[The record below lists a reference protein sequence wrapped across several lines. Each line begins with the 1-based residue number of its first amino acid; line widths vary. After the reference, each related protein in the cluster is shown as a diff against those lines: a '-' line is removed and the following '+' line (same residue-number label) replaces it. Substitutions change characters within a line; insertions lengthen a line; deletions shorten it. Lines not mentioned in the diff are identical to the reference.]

1 MKQKTQKTIN
11 QWRLTNFHLGPT
23 LHPKGFRVFSVSF
36 QVFRPRRRGSPGCR
50 RRTKTSAWWM
60 PFILS
65 WRVIEPYFRGGIGPC
80 LRLWML
86 ISPKSFCYCLSNR
99 KRPHSEKPVQ
109 YSTKNK
115 RIQINSSKSS
125 RHRSL
130 TVYRTASLKKL
141 AINNR
146 NCWIEINDSLC
157 MYVS

>member
-1 MKQKTQKTIN
+1 MMKEKTEILLSRSFRRRYLKTALSKKKEMKQKTEKTIN
-11 QWRLTNFHLGPT
+11 RWRLTNFHLGPA

-86 ISPKSFCYCLSNR
+86 ISPKSFCYCLFDR
-99 KRPHSEKPVQ
+99 KRPLPTWKTSEFKLIRL
-109 YSTKNK
+109 N
-115 RIQINSSKSS
+115 
-125 RHRSL
+125 HRFM
-130 TVYRTASLKKL
+130 RQHRER
-141 AINNR
+141 NR
-146 NCWIEINDSLC
+146 P
-157 MYVS
+157 